1 MKYINREI
9 SWLSFNERVLQEAE
23 NKHVPLIER
32 MRFLGIYSNNL
43 DEFYRVRYA
52 TVRRSVSFGRG
63 NAYKN
68 IVENQSVK
76 ELLNEINTKV
86 IKQSQ
91 KFELIYTDILKSL
104 EKEGIFIVNEKTLL
118 PIHCTFLDEFYY
130 HKLAYSFDV
139 LSLSESIFFPS
150 LKDDFVYLAVK
161 IHRSGKTPKYA
172 LIEVPT
178 HKFNRFIELPGVQNK
193 KYLIYLED
201 IIRIY
206 LYDIFSTYRNVEKI
220 EAHSIKITRDSRLSL
235 DNDLRKSFL
244 EKMERSVKRR
254 KKGDPVRMVYDQE
267 LPTDAL
273 EYFYKQMNLDNYD
286 SFSVG
291 RRYHNRRDLMEF
303 PTLDKRLVYEKI
315 ILPQRK
321 LILKKGQS
329 YFETITQKDHLIFS
343 PYDEYITLI
352 RFLRFAAIDPKVHT
366 IKITIYR
373 VADNSEIMNAL
384 VNASRNGKKVVVL
397 LELQARFDET
407 HNMKWSN
414 RLQEMGASVHY
425 GIKGLKVHA
434 KICYIERN
442 SSKSAKRFAIISTGN
457 FHEGTAGVYTD
468 YTLLTAQ
475 KELTKEAGKVF
486 DFFDKNYNFYNFKH
500 LIVSPKQT
508 RKKLI
513 GLIDG
518 EIKNAQTG
526 ARAEIQFKMNSLCD
540 KTIID
545 KLYEAS
551 KAGVKILLI
560 VRGICSIIAGKK
572 GLSENIKAISV
583 IDKFLEHSRVY
594 RFHAG
599 GEEKVYISSADLMPR
614 NLDYR
619 VEVTCPIY
627 DHQIKSEIIQTLD
640 AFFKDNTKAR
650 ILDEEQRNL
659 IQRNGGIKNRVQFEI
674 AEMLNKKN
682 LKTAE

>member
-1 MKYINREI
+1 MKYINREMA
-9 SWLSFNERVLQEAE
+9 WLSFNERVLQEAE
-23 NKHVPLIER
+23 NKNVPLIER

-43 DEFYRVRYA
+43 DEFYKVRYA
-52 TVRRSVSFGRG
+52 TVRRAVLFGRG

-68 IVENQSVK
+68 IIENQGVK

-86 IKQSQ
+86 IEQSE
-91 KFELIYTDILKSL
+91 KFELIYTEILKSL
-104 EKEGIFIVNEKTLL
+104 EKQGIFIVNEETIL
-118 PIHCTFLDEFYY
+118 PVHRSFLDQFY
-130 HKLAYSFDV
+130 HQKLAYSFDV
-139 LSLSESIFFPS
+139 LSLSDSILFPS
-150 LKDDFVYLAVK
+150 LKDEFFYLAVK
-161 IHRSGKTPKYA
+161 IHRKEKNPKYA

-178 HKFNRFIELPGVQNK
+178 NKFSRFIELPGVQNK

-201 IIRIY
+201 VIRIY

-235 DNDLRKSFL
+235 DNDIRRSFL

-286 SFSVG
+286 SFSAG

-321 LILKKGQS
+321 LILEKGQS
-329 YFETITQKDHLIFS
+329 YFEAITQKDHLIFS

-384 VNASRNGKKVVVL
+384 INASRNGKKVVVL

-414 RLQEMGASVHY
+414 RLQEVGASVHY

-442 SSKSAKRFAIISTGN
+442 SSKSAKRFAVISTGN
-457 FHEGTAGVYTD
+457 FHEGTANVYTD
-468 YTLLTAQ
+468 YTLITAQ

-513 GLIDG
+513 ELIDE

-526 ARAEIQFKMNSLCD
+526 TRAEIQLKMNSLCD

-572 GLSENIKAISV
+572 GLSENVKAISV

-627 DHQIKSEIIQTLD
+627 DHQIKGEIIQTLD

-650 ILDEEQRNL
+650 ILDEEQRNI
-659 IQRNGGIKNRVQFEI
+659 IQRNGGIKNRVQFKI